1 MLNIVELRQFAV
13 YNACLNFR
21 EYNLVCLGQDFFMP
35 LSAGVITV
43 KLKAQIMDEVSVE
56 RAIVRIAHQIIEKNH
71 GTDDLCIIGIKTRG
85 VPLATRLVKA
95 IQSIEGTQI
104 DIGVLDISL
113 YRDDLSDYT
122 RDPVLNSTDIP
133 FSVVNKNVILVDDV
147 IYTGRTVRAAMD
159 AIMTE
164 GRAATIQL
172 AVLVDRGHRELPIR
186 TDYVGKNI
194 PTSKSEVVAVHLKE
208 YDGDTNVQLFEK
220 VLN

>member
-1 MLNIVELRQFAV
+1 MCHLQRLKR
-13 YNACLNFR
+13 
-21 EYNLVCLGQDFFMP
+21 GD
-35 LSAGVITV
+35 TV
-43 KLKAQIMDEVSVE
+43 KLKAQIMDEISVE

-71 GTDDLCIIGIKTRG
+71 GIDNLCIIGIKTRG
-85 VPLATRLVKA
+85 VPIARRLVKA
-95 IQSIEGTQI
+95 IKSIEGVQVDMGI
-104 DIGVLDISL
+104 LDISV
-113 YRDDLSDYT
+113 YRDDLTDFNQ
-122 RDPVLNSTDIP
+122 DPVLNSTDIP

-159 AIMTE
+159 AIMAI

-186 TDYVGKNI
+186 SDFVGKNI

-208 YDGDTNVQLFEK
+208 YDGETNVQLFEK